1 MKISLLKKNIP
12 LIKLLYFTHIKGKL
26 MWSLDLIV
34 ILISTTHYM
43 HIFYKNPEISYL
55 GKRTRIAYPPPPPK
69 KRHDATDQYST

>member
-34 ILISTTHYM
+34 ILISTTKYWYM
-43 HIFYKNPEISYL
+43 YIFYNNPDISNF
-55 GKRTRIAYPPPPPK
+55 GERTRIEPPPPK
-69 KRHDATDQYST
+69 KKT